1 MLNNSAEGGKFTSMQ
16 AKTAAANKENKPLNL
31 SLTKPFANLEARMIA
46 TKSGGV
52 TSASNARQ
60 HAQTLH
66 HSVHSISGSQ
76 QQMGPQL
83 QKDRNNKPSS
93 QSSGTQ
99 LHKNRLAAPEIISN
113 AAQMQHNPSQ

>member
-1 MLNNSAEGGKFTSMQ
+1 MLNNSAEGGKFVN
-16 AKTAAANKENKPLNL
+16 KTAAANKENKPLNL

-76 QQMGPQL
+76 Q
-83 QKDRNNKPSS
+83 
-93 QSSGTQ
+93 
-99 LHKNRLAAPEIISN
+99 
-113 AAQMQHNPSQ
+113 